1 MTINRKD
8 LDRQINVFLALHGH
22 YHQIVDWWRVTR
34 EMMEEINYWRMVAK
48 HPGEVDRARGGQKT
62 AEMDRVKYQHMIGKA
77 QSNISRAC
85 MNLVEKDK
93 LIRLENGAYSLPT
106 GEGW

>member
-48 HPGEVDRARGGQKT
+48 HPGAVDRPRGG
-62 AEMDRVKYQHMIGKA
+62 GKK
-77 QSNISRAC
+77 QPKWTGSNT
-85 MNLVEKDK
+85 N
-93 LIRLENGAYSLPT
+93 T
-106 GEGW
+106 